1 MKRFSI
7 FLLLNLLFGITIFGQ
22 NKEYDP
28 PTNLRNLP
36 QFNWRQD
43 DEMITLEWTPPAG
56 WTPSAVDKWI
66 DWDLGIWDGNSIGS
80 CMDCPWEAA
89 ARWDAAMIGMYD
101 SVYLTKIRYI
111 LIEPEIQYKLLV
123 YQGTPAAFDTL
134 LKHPLLFNLTYNVF
148 DTLILDP
155 IQLDPSKDLWIGYW
169 VNSMASGY
177 PLPVGPVPV
186 KEGYGNMV
194 SYIPGSWWTLTYI
207 NPDLSY
213 NWSIGG
219 YLETPNDTIIYP
231 LFNIYRSLDFQPFE
245 KINEESHLDTTYYDF
260 FGNQPEPNYIS
271 YYITCVYEDGESEPS
286 DTLTISLVN
295 TTEIVQKNNIKIFPN
310 PARDKVTIESSE
322 GKIFS
327 ISLINNEGEEVF
339 SKHVD
344 DERITINVSQISS
357 SFYVLKT
364 TTTKG
369 VFSSKV
375 LILK

>member
-1 MKRFSI
+1 MKGFTFSL
-7 FLLLNLLFGITIFGQ
+7 FLVFFVGFTIYGQ
-22 NKEYDP
+22 NKDYDP
-28 PTNLRNLP
+28 PTNLRNIP
-36 QFNWRQD
+36 QFNWWQD

-56 WTPSAVDKWI
+56 WAPSAVDKWI

-194 SYIPGSWWTLTYI
+194 SYIPGTWWTLTYI
-207 NPDLSY
+207 NPALSY

-219 YLETPNDTIIYP
+219 YLETPNDTLRYP
-231 LFNIYRSLDFQPFE
+231 LFNLYRSIDFHPFE
-245 KINEESHLDTTYYDF
+245 KINNDPHLDTTYYDF
-260 FGNQPEPNYIS
+260 FGNQLEPNYIS
-271 YYITCVYEDGESEPS
+271 YYVTCVYEDGESEPS

-295 TTEIVQKNNIKIFPN
+295 TPEIAQKNNIKIFPN
-310 PARDKVTIESSE
+310 PAKDKVSFESAT
-322 GKIFS
+322 GKIKS
-327 ISLINNEGEEVF
+327 LSLINSKGEVIMEQLYD
-339 SKHVD
+339 SEKIEID
-344 DERITINVSQISS
+344 VSALPG
-357 SFYVLKT
+357 SFYIVRMIT
-364 TTTKG
+364 NDG
-369 VFSSKV
+369 VFNSKL
-375 LILK
+375 LIIK